1 MSHHPH
7 AVLPF
12 LLLAL
17 SAGGAPSA
25 QAQMTES
32 SPPFVEVSGT
42 ASVSVTPDL
51 AVVTFAVET
60 EAASAEEAAQE
71 NATRMEQVL
80 AAVRG
85 TGLDQLRVETHGYSL
100 QPVYRSD
107 ERPGEPGQTP
117 RIAGYR
123 ALNHVEART
132 SAVQRSGRLIDAAI
146 GAGANRVTGLGFRAS
161 DPEPARL
168 EAVERA
174 VDRAR
179 AQAEAMARALGVPL
193 GRVLEVRGGADG
205 GPPPRPWLAR
215 SQMAMAADTPIE
227 VGEQQISAT
236 VTVRFA
242 LGPDPEP

>member
-7 AVLPF
+7 AALPL

-71 NATRMEQVL
+71 NAERMEQVL

-100 QPVYRSD
+100 QPVYRAD
-107 ERPGEPGQTP
+107 EKPGEMP

-146 GAGANRVTGLGFRAS
+146 GAGANRVTGLSFRAS

-193 GRVLEVRGGADG
+193 GRVLEVRGGAES
-205 GPPPRPWLAR
+205 PPPRPWMAR

-242 LGPDPEP
+242 LGTDPEP